1 MYVRYLKA
9 VSRSLLRCAVL
20 MLLIIVLLPWFSG
33 AAAQAA
39 EAEQPT
45 KSSST
50 AGGALY
56 IVQAKQTVEAGLE
69 SFLERAYKEAD
80 EAHAERVLLVLNTFG
95 GRVDSAEGIGT
106 LIRTSKVP
114 TTVFVEGKAVSA
126 GTYIAL
132 NAEHIVMQPGST
144 IGAAAVVDGSGKLID
159 NPKTIS
165 FWTGEMMEAARLHGR
180 NPDYAAAMTDVN
192 ASIELKEIGRNK
204 ASGDILT
211 LTASEAVTA
220 GYADHVASSVGETI
234 QWLGLE
240 GRTQIEIEP
249 SWTEKLAS
257 WLTSPIIV
265 TLLLIIGIAGIAI
278 EMLLPGF
285 GIPGIV
291 GIASFVLFFFGHYV
305 AGFAGQES
313 VLLFILGLAL
323 LASELFIPSFGIL
336 GTLGAISL
344 VSGVVTASEDA
355 VTALYALLIAFV
367 VAAII
372 VYVLAKKFSHRGIWN
387 KFILRD
393 KLSTEQGY
401 VSSPSRVALIGRT
414 GVTLTP
420 LRPAGAVEIDGERL
434 DVVTDGRFIG
444 TGIPVVI
451 VTAEG
456 ARIVVKEVRTTTNE

>member
-1 MYVRYLKA
+1 
-9 VSRSLLRCAVL
+9 
-20 MLLIIVLLPWFSG
+20 MLLAVVLLPWFAGTS
-33 AAAQAA
+33 AQAA
-39 EAEQPT
+39 AGAEEQS
-45 KSSST
+45 KAAST

-56 IVQAKQTVEAGLE
+56 IVEAKQTVEAGLE

-95 GRVDSAEGIGT
+95 GRVDSAEGIGE
-106 LIRTSKVP
+106 LIRSSNVP

-132 NAEHIVMQPGST
+132 NAEQIVMQPGST
-144 IGAAAVVDGSGKLID
+144 IGAAAVVDGSGSLID

-211 LTASEAVTA
+211 LTASEAVEA
-220 GYADHVASSVGETI
+220 GYAEHVANSVGETI

-249 SWTEKLAS
+249 SWTEDLAA
-257 WLTSPIIV
+257 WLTSPVIV
-265 TLLLIIGIAGIAI
+265 TLLLILGIAGIAI

-291 GIASFVLFFFGHYV
+291 GIVSFVLFFFGHYV

-336 GTLGAISL
+336 GTLGAIAL
-344 VSGVVTASEDA
+344 VSGVVTASHDA
-355 VTALYALLIAFV
+355 LTALYALLIAFV
-367 VAAII
+367 VAAVI
-372 VYVLAKKFSHRGIWN
+372 VYVLAKKYSHRGIWN

-401 VSSPSRVALIGRT
+401 VSNPSREMMIGRT
-414 GVTLTP
+414 GIALTP
-420 LRPAGAVEIDGERL
+420 LRPAGAVDIDGEKL
-434 DVVTDGRFIG
+434 DVVTDGRFIAAG
-444 TGIPVVI
+444 VPVVI
-451 VTAEG
+451 VAAEG
-456 ARIVVKEVRTTTNE
+456 ARIVVKEVHTTTKE